1 MANRRFSKPRDG
13 IHRTA
18 APASG
23 GPSRRAAAQSAVG
36 ALLAGLLAAC
46 SVGPRFVPPPAPG
59 AVNYMPAGAT
69 LRLTAGSG
77 EPAQNLAAGE
87 RVPADW
93 WELFHSPVLDD
104 VVRRAIAGSPTI
116 EAAQATLAEAQ
127 QTVLEVRGGY
137 YPQLDL
143 GAAAFRQK
151 GPAFALGLLPARSG
165 LPIFNLYTLGPT
177 LSFSPDVFGLTGRR
191 LERQQAL
198 AQLEVCRLAAA
209 QLGVTGN
216 AVTQA
221 LSIGALRLQ
230 LGAAAEIAA
239 EDEQN
244 VELVERKFAAGK
256 APRMDLLTAR
266 TQLAN
271 DRSLL
276 PVLGQQLAAAEDAL
290 AVLVG
295 KAPGEW
301 QPPSFELGEF
311 TLPAQLPLVLPSA
324 LVRRRPDI
332 LAAEAQLHADSA
344 AIGVATAEL
353 YPNIDLSASLD
364 AASLTTG
371 ALFDR
376 NTAVWSLGGGLTA
389 PIFHGG
395 ALRAQRRAA
404 LEGYRASLAL
414 YRETVLQAFGQVSD
428 TLRALGHDAEL
439 VEDSHGALDAAREAL
454 DLQRIGYA
462 AGKSDVLRLID
473 AERSYQQ
480 ARLGYARATAQRYVD
495 SAQLLVALG
504 GGWWQDGG
512 DEVRGEGAQ

>member
-1 MANRRFSKPRDG
+1 MPDDSVEARHSAERPRSATPVG
-13 IHRTA
+13 VIAGLAVTLLTGCAVGSNFVRPA
-18 APASG
+18 APA
-23 GPSRRAAAQSAVG
+23 
-36 ALLAGLLAAC
+36 LAAYTPA
-46 SVGPRFVPPPAPG
+46 SVAP
-59 AVNYMPAGAT
+59 T
-69 LRLTAGSG
+69 LTAGDAELS
-77 EPAQNLAAGE
+77 QHLAIGE
-87 RVPADW
+87 RIPADW

-104 VVRRAIAGSPTI
+104 VVRRAISGSPTI

-127 QTVLEVRGGY
+127 QTVIEVRGGY

-143 GAAAFRQK
+143 GAAAVRQK
-151 GPAFALGLLPARSG
+151 GPAFALGLLPSG

-177 LSFSPDVFGLTGRR
+177 LNFSPDVFGLTARR
-191 LERQQAL
+191 VERQQAL
-198 AQLEVCRLAAA
+198 AQLEAYRLAAA

-221 LSIGALRLQ
+221 LAMGAFRLQ
-230 LGAAAEIAA
+230 LGAAAEITA
-239 EDEQN
+239 EDAQN
-244 VELVERKFAAGK
+244 LDLVERKFAAGK
-256 APRMDLLTAR
+256 APRTDVLTAR

-301 QPPSFELGEF
+301 LPPSVELGEV
-311 TLPAQLPLVLPSA
+311 TLPAQLPLVLPSV

-332 LAAEAQLHADSA
+332 LAAEAQLHADCA

-376 NTAVWSLGGGLTA
+376 NTAVWALGGGLTA

-404 LEGYRASLAL
+404 REGYRASLAL
-414 YRETVLQAFGQVSD
+414 YRETVLQAFGQVAD

-504 GGWWQDGG
+504 GGWWQDSGG
-512 DEVRGEGAQ
+512 EIRGDGVQ